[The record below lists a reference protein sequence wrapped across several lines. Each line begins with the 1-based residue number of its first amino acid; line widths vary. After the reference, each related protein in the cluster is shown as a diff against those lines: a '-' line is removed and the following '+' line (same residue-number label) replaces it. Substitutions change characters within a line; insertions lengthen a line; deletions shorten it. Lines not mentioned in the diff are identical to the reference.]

1 MLFTSPQA
9 QEQEQSYDIGEC
21 YNCQDE
27 NKNLP
32 AKLMEEQKQLLEDLQ
47 QKVETTFQG
56 ELQLAEVSYSI
67 E

>member
-1 MLFTSPQA
+1 
-9 QEQEQSYDIGEC
+9 
-21 YNCQDE
+21 
-27 NKNLP
+27 
-32 AKLMEEQKQLLEDLQ
+32 MEEQKQLLEDLQ